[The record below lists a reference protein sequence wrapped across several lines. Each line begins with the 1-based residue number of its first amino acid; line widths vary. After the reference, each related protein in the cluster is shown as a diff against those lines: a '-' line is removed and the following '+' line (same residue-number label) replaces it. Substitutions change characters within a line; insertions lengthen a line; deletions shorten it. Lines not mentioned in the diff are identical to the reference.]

1 MKKKNR
7 EKKKEQELESLGAE
21 KKRGL
26 KKKKASGRAR
36 GEESWEKSE
45 ERI

>member
-26 KKKKASGRAR
+26 KKRKLRVGLEEKKTGKRV
-36 GEESWEKSE
+36 
-45 ERI
+45 